1 MIYELFTPELVYR
14 DTGSTEHASLKIL
27 PGLTALTF
35 EKFIDLTAQRSHTE
49 RSTGILYSYNW
60 EEMNKQDI
68 R

>member
-1 MIYELFTPELVYR
+1 MYR

-35 EKFIDLTAQRSHTE
+35 EKFIDLTVEMYAQRSHTE
-49 RSTGILYSYNW
+49 RSIGILYSYNW

>member
-1 MIYELFTPELVYR
+1 MCR

-35 EKFIDLTAQRSHTE
+35 EKFTDLTVEMYAQRSHTE
-49 RSTGILYSYNW
+49 KSTGILYSYNW